1 MKKGKVFGKKQVAL
15 AVMTVALA
23 GAVWLNMKY
32 SADGGGFAAGSSD
45 TEPTASYLGEAT
57 FVNGNASEETAQTSA
72 KAEAEDYFSKT
83 RNERNNTRKEAL
95 EELKETI
102 SDAKVKDAVKT
113 AAVEKQTELSTRMD
127 TEVSIETLLKAKGFK
142 DVLAVIGDNDINI
155 VIKTEKLS
163 ESETVQIQDI
173 ATSQSGLTIDK
184 VKIITAK

>member
-32 SADGGGFAAGSSD
+32 SADGSGFAASSSD

-57 FVNGNASEETAQTSA
+57 FVNGNASEEAAQTSA
-72 KAEAEDYFSKT
+72 KAEDYFLKT